1 MNKRKRKPINIPKH
15 KGQNLSFAQK
25 HEICKRYAKKPR
37 PSQIDLANEYCVSQS
52 SISEILSNREK
63 WISID
68 ESEVH
73 KKKNRQAKFPEL
85 EEALVM
91 WIIQS
96 LQENLTITG
105 DVIKLKACDFR
116 NKLRIQNFKASNGW
130 LENFKNR
137 YHIHSYL
144 KSGEGQSAPIETLDE
159 ERMKLREIIKEYDLK
174 DVFNCDE
181 TGERLYIRQ
190 SVQLT
195 LMLFHFR

>member
-1 MNKRKRKPINIPKH
+1 M
-15 KGQNLSFAQK
+15 
-25 HEICKRYAKKPR
+25 
-37 PSQIDLANEYCVSQS
+37 ANEYCVSQS

-144 KSGEGQSAPIETLDE
+144 KSGEGQSAPIEILDE
-159 ERMKLREIIKEYDLK
+159 ERMN
-174 DVFNCDE
+174 F
-181 TGERLYIRQ
+181 ER
-190 SVQLT
+190 
-195 LMLFHFR
+195 